1 MSPLW
6 HLVYSQFEHQPPSS
20 RLSSPLQRET
30 QQTLNGLP
38 FLTVPNQTPSTIN
51 PLPVPMDFSRL
62 HISQNPIKQYSLY
75 FMSGFCNP
83 FARNV
88 AIVNKHAILSGED
101 ADSSSFVHLLIHW
114 WAAAEPLLPFDSHQQ
129 CWSSDTFECVFS
141 SRCLLLA
148 LREGPKDKS
157 PQTIN
162 DASCISLETGPSP
175 VTFAAVLSL
184 SCSVGGAL
192 SFHPTQKHQ
201 SFLGFVI
208 AVLTSVIW

>member
-129 CWSSDTFECVFS
+129 CWSSD
-141 SRCLLLA
+141 
-148 LREGPKDKS
+148 S